1 MKTVNR
7 TGTHSE
13 KFELL
18 KERFGREDLLALWV
32 ADMDFA
38 VAKEIEQTI
47 VNRAKHPA
55 YGYTKFP
62 DSYYDSI
69 ASWLDKRFNFKID
82 NKNIVPAFGVVTSI
96 NIALKAF
103 SKEGDKIIIQ
113 TPIYPPFFGSVERNN
128 REVLDNKLIYKDG
141 KYRIDFEDF
150 RKKAKEA
157 KIFLLCSPH
166 NPSTRVWIKDELK
179 ELVDICKK
187 ESVIIVSDEI
197 HSDITFE
204 KHYPLP
210 LIDGAKDITIY
221 LHSPSKTFNIAGL
234 NGSYAVILN
243 DTLRDKYEQEQL
255 KCGLNEGNVFAIESQ
270 ITAYKECAYWV
281 DELKEYLLEN
291 RQFVVEFLKANIPQI
306 KPINSEA
313 TFLLWLDCKELN
325 LEQKDLENLFIN
337 KAKLAL
343 NSGVSFGKNANGF
356 MRLNIGT
363 SKEILQNALTRL
375 EEVVN

>member
-1 MKTVNR
+1 MKRVDR

-38 VAKEIEQTI
+38 VAKEIEQTMT
-47 VNRAKHPA
+47 NRAKHPV

-62 DSYYDSI
+62 DSYYNSI
-69 ASWLDKRFNFKID
+69 ANWLDKRFNFKID
-82 NKNIVPAFGVVTSI
+82 KSSIVPAFGVVTSI

-103 SKEGDKIIIQ
+103 SNEGDKIIIQ
-113 TPIYPPFFGSVERNN
+113 TPIYPPFFGSVKRNN

-141 KYRIDFEDF
+141 KYSIDFDDF
-150 RKKAKEA
+150 REKAKEA
-157 KIFLLCSPH
+157 KMFLLCSPH
-166 NPSTRVWIKDELK
+166 NPSTRVWSKDELEK
-179 ELVDICKK
+179 LVSICKE

-210 LIDGAKDITIY
+210 VINGAKDITIY

-234 NGSYAVILN
+234 NGSYAVIQN
-243 DTLRDKYEQEQL
+243 DTLKNAYEQEQL
-255 KCGLNEGNVFAIESQ
+255 KCGLNEGNIFAIESQ

-291 RQFVVEFLKANIPQI
+291 KQFVVEFLKDNIPQI
-306 KPINSEA
+306 KPIDSEA
-313 TFLLWLDCKELN
+313 TFLIWLDCKELN
-325 LEQKDLENLFIN
+325 LEQKELEDIFIN
-337 KAKLAL
+337 QAKLAL
-343 NSGVSFGKNANGF
+343 NSGVSFGENGESF

-363 SKEILQNALTRL
+363 SKEILKEALIRL
-375 EEVVN
+375 KNIF